1 MSALPSQS
9 PYADAS
15 PSNLLQAIEAL
26 AADAPEDGF
35 SLSEIMT
42 RLDERA
48 FGTFLFILALPVCV
62 PFLYGVPQIVAV
74 PMLALAFQMVIGRAT
89 PWLPAKFAQRKL
101 SKAMLTRM
109 AQGGRKW
116 FGWLERI
123 TRPRLTFLATKTAER
138 VVGVFFLI
146 FCTSILIPLPATN
159 TVPGIGVA
167 IAAFGLMAR
176 DGIVVL
182 LGLLIGSVWVSLLVL
197 APFIG
202 LSFITEK
209 MFPKPEG
216 GGA

>member
-1 MSALPSQS
+1 MSASPSQS

-15 PSNLLQAIEAL
+15 PSTLLQAIEAL
-26 AADAPEDGF
+26 AADAPEEGF
-35 SLSEIMT
+35 ALSEIMT

-48 FGTFLFILALPVCV
+48 FGTFLFILALPVAA
-62 PFLYGVPQIVAV
+62 PLLYGVPQIVGI
-74 PMLALAFQMVIGRAT
+74 PMLALSFQMAMGRST
-89 PWLPAKFAQRKL
+89 PWLPKKMAQRMM

-109 AQGGRKW
+109 AGWGRKW

-123 TRPRLTFLATKTAER
+123 TKPRFTFMASKTAER
-138 VVGVFFLI
+138 IIGAFFCVF
-146 FCTSILIPLPATN
+146 CVSILMPLPFTN
-159 TVPGIGVA
+159 TVPGIGLA

-209 MFPKPEG
+209 MFPKAEG